1 MILVKVLVWI
11 DQIIDNDENKGY
23 IEIMKKEFNIDCIQF
38 KSVES
43 GLQYIM
49 NNLKFQVIALIVSGR
64 LFSSYTKA
72 LDNYINK
79 LTTVPITIIFTGSVS
94 RFKNYCECKEKIEDP
109 FYNPDGVQVS
119 FSLVED
125 YIK

>member
-11 DQIIDNDENKGY
+11 DQIIDNNENKGY
-23 IEIMKKEFNIDCIQF
+23 IEIMKKDFNIDCIQF

-49 NNLKFQVIALIVSGR
+49 NSLKFKVIALMVSGR
-64 LFSSYTKA
+64 LFSSYAKA

-79 LTTVPITIIFTGSVS
+79 LTTVPITIIFTSSVS
-94 RFKNYCECKEKIEDP
+94 RFKD
-109 FYNPDGVQVS
+109 
-119 FSLVED
+119 
-125 YIK
+125 

>member
-43 GLQYIM
+43 GLQYNEFI
-49 NNLKFQVIALIVSGR
+49 KI
-64 LFSSYTKA
+64 SSNSFNGFWKTFF
-72 LDNYINK
+72 
-79 LTTVPITIIFTGSVS
+79 II
-94 RFKNYCECKEKIEDP
+94 CKSIR
-109 FYNPDGVQVS
+109 
-119 FSLVED
+119 
-125 YIK
+125 